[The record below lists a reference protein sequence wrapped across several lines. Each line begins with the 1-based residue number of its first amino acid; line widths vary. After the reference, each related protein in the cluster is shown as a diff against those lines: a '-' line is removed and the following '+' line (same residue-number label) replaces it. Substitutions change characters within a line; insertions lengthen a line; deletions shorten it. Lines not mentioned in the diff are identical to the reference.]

1 MEAIIKI
8 NKQSAQP
15 INSFYDMEKFMVYE
29 MGLFPNSNEGKE
41 LENQLKTERIVE
53 TEYHTYFYM
62 PETKC

>member
-8 NKQSAQP
+8 NKQSAQT